1 MDLANA
7 YRFLYQSFA
16 KCRVD
21 STPNADFST
30 NLSPNV
36 ESSRLSVQISLPI
49 STLNADFPTNLST
62 NVESA
67 RLSTGIYQDHPQ
79 LVAEGA
85 CTQGHPRLFAWGAL
99 GTQLDI
105 STDPG
110 YSPKSL
116 WHDPLVTTHIYIGW
130 SYYKGT

>member
-1 MDLANA
+1 MRTDFSTNLSLNVESTRLPTQISLPIFRQMS
-7 YRFLYQSFA
+7 RFPYQSFA

-21 STPNADFST
+21 STLNTDFST
-30 NLSPNV
+30 NLSTIV
-36 ESSRLSVQISLPI
+36 ES
-49 STLNADFPTNLST
+49 T
-62 NVESA
+62 